1 MAKKRKTE
9 LDIDIADEEA
19 AQHVEAPAAPPP
31 AAVAGEGETA
41 EGQKPRKPFIHP
53 SILKLG
59 MIVGLALLVLG
70 GIGFGIYSYFDKQAR
85 LAEEERLKEEEL
97 KKQQQMLSQIPQI
110 PTFTMERFFVPL
122 KDKGEKGE
130 EEKFLSLVISLEM
143 SSEDVAGEIK
153 KFSSSLR
160 EAMFFYLSEKNSA
173 DLSGQ
178 EKMALL
184 EKDLKI
190 LINRN
195 LRSGSV
201 KKILFEEYIIQ

>member
-19 AQHVEAPAAPPP
+19 TQHVEAPSAPPP
-31 AAVAGEGETA
+31 SAATGEE
-41 EGQKPRKPFIHP
+41 EKEKVKKPFIHP
-53 SILKLG
+53 SIIKLG

-70 GIGFGIYSYFDKQAR
+70 GIGFGVYSYFDKQAR

-97 KKQQQMLSQIPQI
+97 KKQKEMISQIPQI

-122 KDKGEKGE
+122 KDKGN

-143 SSEDVAGEIK
+143 SSEDVAGEVK
-153 KFSSSLR
+153 KFASSLR
-160 EAMFFYLSEKNSA
+160 EAMFFYLSEKTSA